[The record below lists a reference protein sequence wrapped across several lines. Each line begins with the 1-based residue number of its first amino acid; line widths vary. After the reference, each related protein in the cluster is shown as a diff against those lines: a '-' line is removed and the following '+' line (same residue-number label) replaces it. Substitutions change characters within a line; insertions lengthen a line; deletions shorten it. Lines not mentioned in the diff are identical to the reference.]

1 MEINSFAI
9 KVKKEPTAISLFAGV
24 GGLCTNLQKSIKS
37 GSVISANCETH
48 LFGKN
53 SMLLKT

>member
-24 GGLCTNLQKSIKS
+24 GGLCTNLPKIYQERERSFQQI
-37 GSVISANCETH
+37 ARHTYLE
-48 LFGKN
+48 
-53 SMLLKT
+53 KTQCS

>member
-24 GGLCTNLQKSIKS
+24 GGLCTNLQNLSRA
-37 GSVISANCETH
+37 GAFISANCETH
-48 LFGKN
+48 LFGKTQC
-53 SMLLKT
+53 S